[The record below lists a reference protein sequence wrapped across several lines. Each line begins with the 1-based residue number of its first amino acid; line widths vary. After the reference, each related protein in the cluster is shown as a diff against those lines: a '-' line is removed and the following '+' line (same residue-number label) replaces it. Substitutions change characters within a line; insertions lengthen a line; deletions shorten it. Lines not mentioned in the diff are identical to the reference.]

1 MSLVRQLIPVFLLFC
16 MTVHAD
22 AVAESCHAT
31 SQKDIAALFERWNQS
46 LQSGDPAKVVA
57 NYAPGS
63 VLLPTL
69 SNRPRVSVKEKADYF
84 EHFMTGKPVGSIDR
98 RVIHLDCNN
107 AIDTGLYT
115 FRFADG
121 SIVKA
126 RYTFTYQWSDDR
138 WLITS
143 HHSSMMPERN

>member
-1 MSLVRQLIPVFLLFC
+1 MSVVRQLISVFLMFA
-16 MTVHAD
+16 MTGQAD
-22 AVAESCHAT
+22 AMAESCHAT
-31 SQKDIAALFERWNQS
+31 SQQDIAALFERWNES

-63 VLLPTL
+63 ILLPTL
-69 SNRPRVSVKEKADYF
+69 SNRPRVSVREKADYF
-84 EHFMTGKPVGSIDR
+84 EHFMAGKPVGRIDR
-98 RVIHLDCNN
+98 RVIHLDCNH

-115 FRFADG
+115 FHFHDG
-121 SIVKA
+121 SIIKA
-126 RYTFTYQWSDDR
+126 RYTFTYQWNNDR